1 MSEENIESCSNLE
14 ESIPN
19 SEYYDA
25 ESGECSDA
33 ITPNEDKLS
42 ISGQQNRILTL
53 REELGQS
60 KNTPNEAEDQAD
72 LQESIGVA
80 AVTTETPLPEQRC
93 DDDLQ
98 SSNDI
103 DYLHDEKWLLQQK
116 HIFVLSD
123 AGKPIYTLHG
133 DEEKLASLCGII
145 QALVS
150 FVQHGQDSITSIN
163 AKGIR
168 FVFMVKN
175 NLILVAVSRMNWSIE
190 QIQMQLRLV
199 SFYFN
204 FYLCTN

>member
-1 MSEENIESCSNLE
+1 MSEEDIESCSNLE

-42 ISGQQNRILTL
+42 TGGHQNRISTL

-60 KNTPNEAEDQAD
+60 KNAPNEAEDQAD
-72 LQESIGVA
+72 LQESTGVTA
-80 AVTTETPLPEQRC
+80 ITTSSLLQDTRC
-93 DDDLQ
+93 KDDLQ

-103 DYLHDEKWLLQQK
+103 DYLHDEKWQHQQK

-133 DEEKLASLCGII
+133 NEEKLASLCGVI

-175 NLILVAVSRMNWSIE
+175 NLILVAVFRMDWSIG
-190 QIQMQLRLV
+190 QIQMQLKLV
-199 SFYFN
+199 DF
-204 FYLCTN
+204 